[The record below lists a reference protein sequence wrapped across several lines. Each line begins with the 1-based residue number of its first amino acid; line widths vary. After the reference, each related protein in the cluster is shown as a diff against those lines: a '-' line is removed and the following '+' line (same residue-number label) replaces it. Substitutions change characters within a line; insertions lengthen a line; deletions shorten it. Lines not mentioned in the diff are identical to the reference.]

1 MIFLRYNYDGQE
13 RSGIVSVKFNSNIED
28 RLNYSSIDNGDY
40 NIQKYLEANP
50 SVLHKMDNLMNN

>member
-13 RSGIVSVKFNSNIED
+13 RSGIVSVKFNSNIEED
-28 RLNYSSIDNGDY
+28 RLNYSSKDNGDY
-40 NIQKYLEANP
+40 IQKYLEANP